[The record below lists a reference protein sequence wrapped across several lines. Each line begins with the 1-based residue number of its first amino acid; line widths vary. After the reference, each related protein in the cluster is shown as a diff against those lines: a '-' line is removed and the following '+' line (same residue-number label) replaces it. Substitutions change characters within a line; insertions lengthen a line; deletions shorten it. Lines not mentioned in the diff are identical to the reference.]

1 MGEMILLKGVYIME
15 RITKANMY
23 SMIDTINHIKP
34 MDGAK
39 FGLDWAYGGVRLVK
53 VYNATG
59 GESNLTTRGTARE
72 IYNIMRGIE
81 AFERA

>member
-1 MGEMILLKGVYIME
+1 MD

-23 SMIDTINHIKP
+23 SMIDTLNDIKP
-34 MDGAK
+34 MDSAS

-53 VYNATG
+53 RYKATG
-59 GESNLTTRGTARE
+59 AEADLTIRGTSRE

-81 AFERA
+81 AFHRA

>member
-1 MGEMILLKGVYIME
+1 MKRGIIMD

-23 SMIDTINHIKP
+23 SMIDTLNQIKP
-34 MDGAK
+34 MEGAK

-53 VYNATG
+53 VWSATG
-59 GESNLTTRGTARE
+59 GESDLTVRGTMRE

-81 AFERA
+81 SFERA